1 MVPGRLGL
9 RRARWP
15 LLGLGGI
22 ALIAA
27 VIVVVAGIGQAT
39 GGRACAAVVSAAGT
53 GMVGAHAEGAAD
65 SARAGTVTGT
75 ATHYVLSGTGNCS
88 YPAAP
93 ADGLYVALSPSEYDN
108 GAACGSYIEVSGPDG
123 SVRAEVIDQCPPCA
137 AGHVDLSEGA
147 FARIAPLAAGL
158 VNVSYQTLTDPALAG
173 PISMRVKEGSSQ
185 YWLALLA
192 INTGNALASVQVQT
206 ASGSWLS
213 LSRASYN
220 YWIAASGA
228 GSGPF
233 TVRLTDTA
241 GHQVTVHDIALEP
254 GAVQDTGVSMYGGGV
269 AAAPEAATPTAPAT
283 TPVSRATRRP
293 RGPATSAARKP
304 VAGAAAPQVLG
315 QAMVT
320 LPRSPSPS
328 PSC

>member
-9 RRARWP
+9 RRARGP

-53 GMVGAHAEGAAD
+53 GVVGAPAEGAD
-65 SARAGTVTGT
+65 ARAGTVTGT

-93 ADGLYVALSPSEYDN
+93 ADGLFVALSPTEYAN

-228 GSGPF
+228 GSGAF

-241 GHQVTVHDIALEP
+241 GHQVAGDDIAL
-254 GAVQDTGVSMYGGGV
+254 
-269 AAAPEAATPTAPAT
+269 
-283 TPVSRATRRP
+283 
-293 RGPATSAARKP
+293 
-304 VAGAAAPQVLG
+304 
-315 QAMVT
+315 
-320 LPRSPSPS
+320 
-328 PSC
+328 